1 MLSPLVTDH
10 SRANLTPWLYP
21 PLIYSP
27 IYITFELI
35 MIFYKLFGFSMFS
48 LKVMVCVFKCEY
60 VFNILEKGLYSIP

>member
-10 SRANLTPWLYP
+10 SRANLMPWLYP
-21 PLIYSP
+21 FLIYSP

-48 LKVMVCVFKCEY
+48 LKVMVCVF
-60 VFNILEKGLYSIP
+60 